1 MAQRLRTLSSCALWV
16 GVALALLAPPA
27 PGRAASCTYYGT
39 DFKSQDGDCT
49 TAEVYYMCQ
58 DIDGYNNAL
67 CWDGW
72 SPACGTTARRSGSA
86 CRARATVAVS
96 PTEGSASSP
105 WRETRRRRNG
115 YDEER
120 IMKRLAAVLLSLL
133 PLAGHGAAENLPI
146 SVECSAGNVSVSSS
160 GGCTTVSASMCCDT
174 RIAGI
179 FVETTGA
186 FRGRPARE

>member
-1 MAQRLRTLSSCALWV
+1 
-16 GVALALLAPPA
+16 
-27 PGRAASCTYYGT
+27 
-39 DFKSQDGDCT
+39 
-49 TAEVYYMCQ
+49 
-58 DIDGYNNAL
+58 
-67 CWDGW
+67 
-72 SPACGTTARRSGSA
+72 
-86 CRARATVAVS
+86 
-96 PTEGSASSP
+96 
-105 WRETRRRRNG
+105 
-115 YDEER
+115 
-120 IMKRLAAVLLSLL
+120 MKRLAAVLLSLL